1 MSALERFAVNAAEK
15 LEPVRRIAV
24 LGAPINM
31 GASQRGTLMG
41 PAALRTA
48 GLLALLESLGFGVTD
63 HGDLTLPIQ
72 TIPNRRRAISSRCV
86 KDVSSQITVAH

>member
-24 LGAPINM
+24 LGAPTNM
-31 GASQRGTLMG
+31 GASQRGTRLG

-48 GLLALLESLGFGVTD
+48 GLLALLESL
-63 HGDLTLPIQ
+63 
-72 TIPNRRRAISSRCV
+72 
-86 KDVSSQITVAH
+86 